1 MKGGGTERDS
11 SLSDLTLISV
21 PFHLGVRAVGM
32 GRGPL
37 ELIGEGAL
45 PDRLASAGHDVEVVN
60 VAEPTETHE
69 IGRVFELNR
78 ELARQVTAARQ
89 AGRLPLIL
97 SGNCNACLGA
107 IAGIDASKAAIV
119 WLDAHPDF
127 HTPET
132 SDSGFLDGMGLATAT
147 GACWSTL
154 AGSIPGFHPVEERNT
169 VLVGARDIDPGEQER
184 LGSGAV
190 AVIEGGAGPGRLPV
204 ADLRRAIATVADRAN
219 GAYLH
224 LDFDSIDP
232 SLGSANEYA
241 ADGGLGVED
250 IQAVTSSVAERMP
263 IMAVSFTAYNPD
275 VDPDYRFRAT
285 AVELVGDVVERLVR
299 PPSERT

>member
-1 MKGGGTERDS
+1 M
-11 SLSDLTLISV
+11 SDLTLISV
-21 PFHLGVRAVGM
+21 PYHLGARAAGM

-45 PDRLASAGHDVEVVN
+45 PDRLGGAGHDVEIVD

-78 ELARQVTAARQ
+78 ELARQVTAARR

-107 IAGIDASKAAIV
+107 IAGIDASRAAIV

-132 SDSGFLDGMGLATAT
+132 SDSGFLDGMCLATAT

-154 AGSIPGFHPVEERNT
+154 ARSIPGFLPVEERNT
-169 VLVGARDIDPGEQER
+169 VLVGTRDIDPGERER
-184 LGSGAV
+184 LSSGAV
-190 AVIEGGAGPGRLPV
+190 AVIEGGAGPGRLPT
-204 ADLRRAIATVADRAN
+204 AALRRAVAAVADRAN

-224 LDFDSIDP
+224 IDFDSIDP
-232 SLGSANEYA
+232 SLGNANEYA
-241 ADGGLGVED
+241 TEGGLGIED
-250 IQAVTSSVAERMP
+250 IQGVTSALAEQIP

-275 VDPDYRFRAT
+275 VDPEHRFRAT
-285 AVELVGDVVERLVR
+285 AVEVVGDVVERLVR
-299 PPSERT
+299 PSPGRTG